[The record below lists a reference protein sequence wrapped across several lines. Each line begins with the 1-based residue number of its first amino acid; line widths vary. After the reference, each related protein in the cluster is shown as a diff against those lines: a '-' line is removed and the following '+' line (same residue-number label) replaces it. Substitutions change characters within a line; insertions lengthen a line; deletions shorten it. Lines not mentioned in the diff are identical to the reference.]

1 MKKKSMQ
8 MKNKRKWG
16 QPHISDKTDFK
27 VKTIM
32 RQITLFNDK
41 RDKLLR
47 IYINNNSSDKGSTTI
62 ENIIYE
68 KYIYEEVSRVAEMR
82 NGE

>member
-1 MKKKSMQ
+1 MQ
-8 MKNKRKWG
+8 MKNKRKG
-16 QPHISDKTDFK
+16 GEPHISDKTDFK

-47 IYINNNSSDKGSTTI
+47 IYINNNINMHTKNVHI
-62 ENIIYE
+62 LN
-68 KYIYEEVSRVAEMR
+68 KC
-82 NGE
+82 